1 MSNAEAI
8 YKFIDGLKKEVR
20 TLVTRDQP
28 KTFQESCSFDFSHD
42 ASLMRDKIS
51 FGQNHRLPAPQA
63 RNQRQH
69 SHARGSFQR
78 QHTLTNS
85 HTEERRDDRP
95 RFGRLTDAERRE
107 VAQKKACFNC
117 REEGHVILD
126 CPRRP

>member
-95 RFGRLTDAERRE
+95 RFGRLNHTVLECTKRSQNKSKFTKFQLSSGKNGTTR
-107 VAQKKACFNC
+107 
-117 REEGHVILD
+117 
-126 CPRRP
+126 